1 MDRSLM
7 TNSFLGPM
15 GAAFLYLEALNL
27 QAMVAGLEEGGRV
40 AIKTEPVSV

>member
-15 GAAFLYLEALNL
+15 GAAFLYLDALNL
-27 QAMVAGLEEGGRV
+27 QDMVAGSEEGGRV

>member
-27 QAMVAGLEEGGRV
+27 QDMVAGLEGARV